1 MSNNDDWGQPQQ
13 PQQPQPQ
20 TQQPVQQQ
28 PTNDWQQPGAPG
40 QLQKVRHKLENE
52 DIIAMVASFFLP
64 GLGQILLGQ
73 TKKGATILAAMILTC
88 GAGYIVTLLVVADA
102 YFVAQCKK
110 DRPVDDWEIFPDYNR
125 YM

>member
-20 TQQPVQQQ
+20 QPQQPVQQ
-28 PTNDWQQPGAPG
+28 PTNDWQQPGAQG

-52 DIIAMVASFFLP
+52 DIIAMVASFFFP

-73 TKKGATILAAMILTC
+73 TKKGALILAAMILTC
-88 GAGYIVTLLVVADA
+88 GTGYIITLLVVADA

>member
-20 TQQPVQQQ
+20 QTQQPVQQ
-28 PTNDWQQPGAPG
+28 PTNDWQQPGASG

-73 TKKGATILAAMILTC
+73 TKKGALILAAMILTC
-88 GAGYIVTLLVVADA
+88 GTGYIITLLVVADA